1 MDNMKKSE
9 LKQLIRESYK
19 EVLTE
24 IMYTPDDQAEYKN
37 TMDQL
42 DELILKLRN
51 NKLVQASASTKSA
64 ALKLATAFNEVDIKV
79 KDEIA
84 KQR

>member
-1 MDNMKKSE
+1 MKKSE
-9 LKQLIRESYK
+9 LTKLIRESYR
-19 EVLTE
+19 EVLNE
-24 IMYTPDDQAEYKN
+24 IMYTPDDQSEYKD

-51 NKLVQASASTKSA
+51 NKLVQASAGTKSA
-64 ALKLATAFNEVDIKV
+64 ALKLATAFNELDIKV